1 MCWQLAADRLAAAAG
16 LMLASALAI
25 WTLTFGPLAVETSV
39 PCEIAGMG
47 RSTIY
52 VAIAEGRLTARKLG
66 RRTLILRDGR
76 RDFRHAIARRPT
88 FSRCD
93 LLSVARVC

>member
-1 MCWQLAADRLAAAAG
+1 
-16 LMLASALAI
+16 MLASALAI